1 MTKKTIYIILITVSI
16 AFSGCVGKGTSNI
29 SGMEMGEGLK

>member
-1 MTKKTIYIILITVSI
+1 MTKKTLYIILITVSI
-16 AFSGCVGKGTSNI
+16 AFSGCVGKGNSNI

>member
-1 MTKKTIYIILITVSI
+1 MTKKTLYIILITVSLV
-16 AFSGCVGKGTSNI
+16 FSGCVGKGTSNI